1 MHSHKVKTQ
10 RYLHRPSVTQQAM
23 GARKIP
29 KQKKEAKQSLCGVKI
44 PFLELSDDE
53 IIRVLSLLWFQDL
66 YRVISLNV
74 RLRDIVYNNN
84 TLAKYL
90 LTNQV
95 ERNKWQCF
103 NADLFCKSLSSRNI
117 VVLASRMPYW
127 PTDIDTSNLRYE
139 LEEVNVE
146 GQRSKCVAY
155 AGSIL
160 GKNRCF
166 VGNHYFPIFGQRQEG
181 GLQTVADFPFTK
193 PVFDPVIN
201 STIPVLS
208 GIAYFEI
215 TIHKALCSSATA
227 HPDFSPCVAIGI
239 ANHRH
244 RLNKMPGWDLNS
256 FGFHGDDGCLFRGFA
271 DHGVAIDDATF
282 GEGDTVGLGLT
293 YNQLK
298 QHMADEEEFTPF
310 YELFMTK
317 NGQFLSK
324 FVFHRE
330 SFSQC
335 TWFPC
340 VGTDC
345 PCPIEMNFG
354 NKGVP
359 FAFDIVQYE
368 KDEVRPPPAP
378 RRSSRAKVGKKKTP
392 EIVAPPAPLPGIA
405 ETPTL
410 LFRAPYSAES
420 HYEGGLYRSREFWGQ
435 VKAHLDGNDLD
446 TEDED
451 MWDDDGCSDCD
462 QGSDDGDSEDESVTI
477 NGDHGDGENDED
489 NSDDFSEDEDDYDEF
504 SSDEDSIASE
514 SSGELVPDSW

>member
-1 MHSHKVKTQ
+1 
-10 RYLHRPSVTQQAM
+10 M
-23 GARKIP
+23 GARKTSKP
-29 KQKKEAKQSLCGVKI
+29 KKEAKHSDGGVRI

-95 ERNKWQCF
+95 ERNKWQSF
-103 NADLFCKSLSSRNI
+103 NADLFCKSLSSRDI

-139 LEEVNVE
+139 LEEVSVE
-146 GQRSKCVAY
+146 GQKSKCVAY
-155 AGSIL
+155 SGSIL

-166 VGNHYFPIFGQRQEG
+166 VANHYFPIFGVRQEG
-181 GLQTVADFPFTK
+181 GLQTVSDFPFTK
-193 PVFDPVIN
+193 PVFDPVLN
-201 STIPVLS
+201 CTIPVLS

-215 TIHKALCSSATA
+215 TIHKALRTSTTM

-271 DHGVAIDDATF
+271 DHGVDIEDATF

-298 QHMADEEEFTPF
+298 QHMVGEDEFSPF

-330 SFSQC
+330 TFSQC

-368 KDEVRPPPAP
+368 KDEIRPPPAP
-378 RRSSRAKVGKKKTP
+378 RRSGRAKAGKKKTP
-392 EIVAPPAPLPGIA
+392 EVVAPAPPDVA
-405 ETPTL
+405 ESPTL

-435 VKAHLDGNDLD
+435 VKAHLDGNDLAG
-446 TEDED
+446 EDGDAD
-451 MWDDDGCSDCD
+451 MWDDDGCSEGEGEGEGDGD
-462 QGSDDGDSEDESVTI
+462 SGDDGDSEDESVTI
-477 NGDHGDGENDED
+477 NGDHGDGDHGDEG
-489 NSDDFSEDEDDYDEF
+489 SDDFSEDGSEF